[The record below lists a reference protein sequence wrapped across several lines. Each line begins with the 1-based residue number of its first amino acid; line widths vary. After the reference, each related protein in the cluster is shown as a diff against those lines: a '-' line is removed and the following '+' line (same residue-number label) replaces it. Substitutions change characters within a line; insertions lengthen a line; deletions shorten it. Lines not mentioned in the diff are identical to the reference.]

1 MRETLIA
8 AGYVRE
14 VKAKCSAP
22 VWRRDNDIEGAFA
35 LKLTAAG
42 AKAVAE
48 ERTPFAGEQGDGQ
61 GDATRATDDA
71 RLPGVAVAHRE
82 AAERRSERTRRQSEP
97 CPTSKIAAV
106 IELLSQAEG
115 ATLAALIAA
124 TDWLPH
130 TTRAALTGLR
140 KRGYVL
146 TLDRGDRQRGSIYR
160 IVSKPER
167 DAGKS

>member
-14 VKAKCSAP
+14 VKAKGSAP

-71 RLPGVAVAHRE
+71 RLPGVAVA
-82 AAERRSERTRRQSEP
+82 ERGPQIALRAGSRVCSGQTAVRQAILIDNRAVGSARSSLANKLAMLSILRSASSRLSKWRTR
-97 CPTSKIAAV
+97 C
-106 IELLSQAEG
+106 
-115 ATLAALIAA
+115 
-124 TDWLPH
+124 
-130 TTRAALTGLR
+130 
-140 KRGYVL
+140 
-146 TLDRGDRQRGSIYR
+146 
-160 IVSKPER
+160 
-167 DAGKS
+167 DAPLF